1 MHPEKQLIDLGLHRE
16 EGLKTHRKLN
26 IEIIEPITFRLKGLY
41 FSVFYRFAMQWSVE
55 LMALS
60 SIDRMNGGVC
70 LDTFIYYK
78 RKAFMVK
85 FVHEN
90 DDREYIK
97 VMERKNLER
106 FKHRWRGGYRN
117 ILSKKEKGG

>member
-1 MHPEKQLIDLGLHRE
+1 
-16 EGLKTHRKLN
+16 
-26 IEIIEPITFRLKGLY
+26 
-41 FSVFYRFAMQWSVE
+41 
-55 LMALS
+55 MALS

-70 LDTFIYYK
+70 LEKFIYYR

-97 VMERKNLER
+97 VVKRKNLER
-106 FKHRWRGGYRN
+106 FKQLVSVCIPLGIINYSNCSFLNYEQGV
-117 ILSKKEKGG
+117 